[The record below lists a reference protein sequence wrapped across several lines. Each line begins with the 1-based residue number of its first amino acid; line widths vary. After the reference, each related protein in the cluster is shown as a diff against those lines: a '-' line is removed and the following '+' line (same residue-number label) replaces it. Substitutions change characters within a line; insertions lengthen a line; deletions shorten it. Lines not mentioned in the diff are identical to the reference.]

1 MPSEN
6 TYSAFHCNGS
16 IVVMHQRNLGEPQPL
31 VVFREPMV
39 LTTYEKKLIGFYSF
53 SNEATTLLNDP
64 LHDASAILRAIT
76 LPLKAQHK
84 SVITRGLKYLAS
96 AVAGALI
103 TSAVWYHATPD
114 DLYGNLPDKV
124 ASASV
129 SISTGAPQEA
139 WQAPIRKLDN
149 GLATAIAAA
158 PTNPALQ
165 PTTNETLR
173 HAAVTESQNMQNVMR
188 DNRNALPTSPA
199 AALQPSTPPVPPVAS
214 SSAPVAP
221 VIHAAPQIATQTT
234 ARLQMADVL
243 KRNAARGMFTITLSS
258 GHERTLFAFLDPT
271 CSACRLAEPAIE
283 RLAQEYNVIVFPVSV
298 VNDGGDA
305 VNKIVPLLCQKDPA
319 RRASG
324 WLDLFRADAGMV
336 TPGNE
341 NNAPVNPECEKAAA
355 AAVAVNDLGF
365 RQFGFEGTPWVLT
378 DTGFHLSSGLLAEPA
393 KIDLFLKTTDPMPP
407 EQADRF
413 LQTVNAQE

>member
-6 TYSAFHCNGS
+6 TYSAFKSNDF
-16 IVVMHQRNLGEPQPL
+16 IVVLHQQGHDIPQTL
-31 VVFREPMV
+31 VIFREPRN
-39 LTTYEKKLIGFYSF
+39 LINHEKKLIGTYSY
-53 SNEATTLLNDP
+53 SNEAITLIDDP
-64 LHDASAILRAIT
+64 QHDARDVLNAISLHLRKQRNAIT
-76 LPLKAQHK
+76 
-84 SVITRGLKYLAS
+84 TRGLKYLAS

-103 TSAVWYHATPD
+103 TSAVWYHATPG
-114 DLYGNLPDKV
+114 DLYGNVPDKV
-124 ASASV
+124 ATSV
-129 SISTGAPQEA
+129 SISTGAPRET
-139 WQAPIRKLDN
+139 WQTPIRKLDN
-149 GLATAIAAA
+149 GLATAIKAA
-158 PTNPALQ
+158 PTTPALQ
-165 PTTNETLR
+165 THINETIA
-173 HAAVTESQNMQNVMR
+173 HVAATESQNMQNTMR

-199 AALQPSTPPVPPVAS
+199 AALQPPAPPVTPTS
-214 SSAPVAP
+214 SPAAP
-221 VIHAAPQIATQTT
+221 VIHASPRVSTQTA

-271 CSACRLAEPAIE
+271 CGACRIAEPSIE

-305 VNKIVPLLCQKDPA
+305 VKKIVPLLCQKDPA

-324 WLDLFRADAGMV
+324 WLELFHADAGMAM
-336 TPGNE
+336 PGKE
-341 NNAPVNPECEKAAA
+341 SSEPINPECEKAAA

-413 LQTVNAQE
+413 LQIVNAQE

>member
-6 TYSAFHCNGS
+6 TYSAFKSNDF
-16 IVVMHQRNLGEPQPL
+16 IVVLNQKGYSTPQTL
-31 VVFREPMV
+31 AIFREPRN
-39 LTTYEKKLIGFYSF
+39 LISHEKKLIGTYSY
-53 SNEATTLLNDP
+53 SNEAITLIDDP
-64 LHDASAILRAIT
+64 QHDARDVLNAISSYLRS
-76 LPLKAQHK
+76 QRQ
-84 SVITRGLKYLAS
+84 SVYTRGLKYLAS
-96 AVAGALI
+96 VVAGALI

-114 DLYGNLPDKV
+114 DLYGNSPAKV
-124 ASASV
+124 ATAV
-129 SISTGAPQEA
+129 SISTGAPQA
-139 WQAPIRKLDN
+139 TWQAPVRILDH
-149 GLATAIAAA
+149 GPATAIPES

-165 PTTNETLR
+165 PPVNEKLH
-173 HAAVTESQNMQNVMR
+173 HAAAIESQNMQNSLR
-188 DNRNALPTSPA
+188 DSRNALPASPA
-199 AALQPSTPPVPPVAS
+199 AALQPSAPPAPPATPASVPA
-214 SSAPVAP
+214 AP
-221 VIHAAPQIATQTT
+221 VIQTSAQVSTQTA

-271 CSACRLAEPAIE
+271 CGVCRAAEPAIE
-283 RLAQEYNVIVFPVSV
+283 RLAQEYNVIIFPVSV

-305 VNKIVPLLCQKDPA
+305 VKKIVPLLCQKNPT

-324 WLDLFRADAGMV
+324 WLDLFRADAGMAM
-336 TPGNE
+336 PGNE
-341 NNAPVNPECEKAAA
+341 NSAPIDPECEKAAA

-365 RQFGFEGTPWVLT
+365 RAFGFEGTPWVLT

-413 LQTVNAQE
+413 LQTVNTQE

>member
-6 TYSAFHCNGS
+6 TYSAFKSNDF
-16 IVVMHQRNLGEPQPL
+16 IVVLHQQGHDIPQTL
-31 VVFREPMV
+31 AIFREPRN
-39 LTTYEKKLIGFYSF
+39 LISHEKKLIGTYSY
-53 SNEATTLLNDP
+53 SNEA
-64 LHDASAILRAIT
+64 IT
-76 LPLKAQHK
+76 LIDDPQHDGRDVLNAISLHLRK
-84 SVITRGLKYLAS
+84 QRNAVATRGLKYLAS
-96 AVAGALI
+96 AVAGAVI

-114 DLYGNLPDKV
+114 DLYGKLPEKV
-124 ASASV
+124 ATSV
-129 SISTGAPQEA
+129 
-139 WQAPIRKLDN
+139 
-149 GLATAIAAA
+149 AIAAA
-158 PTNPALQ
+158 LTNPAL
-165 PTTNETLR
+165 PLTTNKTLL
-173 HAAVTESQNMQNVMR
+173 HAAATESQNMQNAMR

-214 SSAPVAP
+214 GSAPVAP
-221 VIHAAPQIATQTT
+221 VIHDAPQIATQTS

-271 CSACRLAEPAIE
+271 CGACRIAEPSIE
-283 RLAQEYNVIVFPVSV
+283 RLAQEYNVVVFPVSV

-305 VNKIVPLLCQKDPA
+305 VKKIVPLLCQKDPA

-324 WLDLFRADAGMV
+324 WLELFHADAGMAI
-336 TPGNE
+336 PGSE
-341 NNAPVNPECEKAAA
+341 NNEPINPECEKAAA

-378 DTGFHLSSGLLAEPA
+378 DTGLHLSTGLLAEPA

>member
-6 TYSAFHCNGS
+6 TYSAFKSNDF
-16 IVVMHQRNLGEPQPL
+16 IVVLHQQGHDIPQTL
-31 VVFREPMV
+31 AIFREPRN
-39 LTTYEKKLIGFYSF
+39 LINHEKKLIGTYSY
-53 SNEATTLLNDP
+53 SNEAITLIDDP
-64 LHDASAILRAIT
+64 QHDARDVLNAISLHLRKQRNAIT
-76 LPLKAQHK
+76 
-84 SVITRGLKYLAS
+84 TRGLKYLAS

-103 TSAVWYHATPD
+103 TSAVWYHATPG
-114 DLYGNLPDKV
+114 DLYGNVPDKV
-124 ASASV
+124 ATSV
-129 SISTGAPQEA
+129 SISTGAPRET

-149 GLATAIAAA
+149 GLATAITAA
-158 PTNPALQ
+158 PTTPALQ
-165 PTTNETLR
+165 THINETIA
-173 HAAVTESQNMQNVMR
+173 HVAATESQNMQNTMR

-199 AALQPSTPPVPPVAS
+199 AALQPPAPSAPPVTPTS
-214 SSAPVAP
+214 SPAAP
-221 VIHAAPQIATQTT
+221 VIHDSPQVSTQTA
-234 ARLQMADVL
+234 ARLQMAEVL

-271 CSACRLAEPAIE
+271 CGACRIAEPSIE
-283 RLAQEYNVIVFPVSV
+283 RLAQEYNVVVFPVSV

-305 VNKIVPLLCQKDPA
+305 VKKIVPLLCQKDPA

-324 WLDLFRADAGMV
+324 WLDLFRADAGMA

>member
-6 TYSAFHCNGS
+6 TYSAFKSNDF
-16 IVVMHQRNLGEPQPL
+16 IVVLHQQGHDIPQAL
-31 VVFREPMV
+31 AIFREPRN
-39 LTTYEKKLIGFYSF
+39 LISHEKKLIGTYSY
-53 SNEATTLLNDP
+53 SNEA
-64 LHDASAILRAIT
+64 IT
-76 LPLKAQHK
+76 LIDDPQHDGRDVLNAISLHLRK
-84 SVITRGLKYLAS
+84 QRNSVATRGLKYLAS

-103 TSAVWYHATPD
+103 TSAIWYHATPG
-114 DLYGNLPDKV
+114 DLYGNLPEKG
-124 ASASV
+124 ATSF
-129 SISTGAPQEA
+129 SIPTVGSPETLLAPD
-139 WQAPIRKLDN
+139 RKLN
-149 GLATAIAAA
+149 QALATAIAAA

-214 SSAPVAP
+214 SSAQVAP
-221 VIHAAPQIATQTT
+221 IIHTAPQIATQTT